1 MSNEYNYYTPESGPD
16 YNYEQNQEPKK
27 EREEENAKTYKGDQS
42 GTCVLVLWQV

>member
-27 EREEENAKTYKGDQS
+27 KEKKKMPKLIK
-42 GTCVLVLWQV
+42 VFKL